1 MGFKI
6 ALFFFHRDLLKW
18 VERSA
23 VHFKGNEY
31 ATDTGYDVMM
41 CAIDCFVASCSDVST
56 RLQMIENICV
66 ELNISKEKVGGNYK
80 QAQL

>member
-1 MGFKI
+1 M
-6 ALFFFHRDLLKW
+6 
-18 VERSA
+18 ERSA

-41 CAIDCFVASCSDVST
+41 CAIDCFVASCPDVST
-56 RLQMIENICV
+56 RLKMIENICV
-66 ELNISKEKVGGNYK
+66 ELNISKEKAGGNYK